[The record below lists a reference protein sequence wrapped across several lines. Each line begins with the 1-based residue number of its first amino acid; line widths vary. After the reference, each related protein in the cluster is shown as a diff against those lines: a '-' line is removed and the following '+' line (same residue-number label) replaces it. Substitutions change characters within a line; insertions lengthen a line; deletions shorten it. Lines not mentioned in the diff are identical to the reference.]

1 MYKFFLKIPKMLEIA
16 KHDPIHPIVL
26 LKLRYMCCNN
36 NSQKVML
43 RMTFCELLLL
53 LSTFKATFYEII
65 LHLFEYYGLMTI

>member
-1 MYKFFLKIPKMLEIA
+1 
-16 KHDPIHPIVL
+16 
-26 LKLRYMCCNN
+26 
-36 NSQKVML
+36 ML